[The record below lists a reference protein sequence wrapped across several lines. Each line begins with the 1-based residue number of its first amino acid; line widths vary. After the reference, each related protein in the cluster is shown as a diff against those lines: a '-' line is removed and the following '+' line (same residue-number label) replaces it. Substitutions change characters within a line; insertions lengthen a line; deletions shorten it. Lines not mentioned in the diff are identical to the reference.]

1 MTSTPNG
8 SRQQARKPQD
18 RQPVKKPRTV
28 TVGIYADNQLGQDW
42 DRATD
47 ALREATEELASSV
60 EKRVARAL
68 QLDPDLTYGPA
79 LDKVDSDDEATLGPL
94 REAVAAAEAALDEAT
109 IWFTFRGIGARRM
122 QELAKQYPPT
132 DEDLAEHERL
142 GGVTRLEYSPDGFHQ
157 ALLAVSCVA
166 PAGYD
171 WEQVWNGDAWNNA
184 EIEALVA
191 HAINANQAVRTATHR
206 PAPRW
211 TG

>member
-1 MTSTPNG
+1 MSSTPNG
-8 SRQQARKPQD
+8 TRQPKQPQD
-18 RQPVKKPRTV
+18 RQQVKKPRTV
-28 TVGIYADNQLGQDW
+28 TVGIYADNQLGIDW

-47 ALREATEELASSV
+47 ALGEAAQELSSSRD
-60 EKRVARAL
+60 KRIGRAL

-79 LDKVDSDDEATLGPL
+79 WEKVDAEDEATLEPL
-94 REAVAAAEAALDEAT
+94 REALTAAEAALDAAT
-109 IWFTFRGIGARRM
+109 IWFTFRGIGARPM
-122 QELAKQYPPT
+122 KELAKQHPPT
-132 DEDLAEHERL
+132 EEDLAEHERL
-142 GGVTRLEYSPDGFHQ
+142 GGTTRLEYSPDGFHQ
-157 ALLAVSCVA
+157 ALLAASCVS

-171 WEQVWNGDAWNNA
+171 WEQVWNGTAWNNA